1 MSLDYSLLTDNE
13 ILSRI
18 NDKDD
23 DAIEFMMKKY
33 GGIVRKET
41 RTMFLIGAETEDLT
55 QEGMIGLYKAI
66 RDYSPDKGTTFSTFA
81 TLCIKRQI
89 QTAVNASNRKKHSPL
104 NSYIS
109 LYSSN
114 DENDSSLI
122 EALEASPG
130 ESNPEKMIIAREQ
143 KKAMDNRIQSELSA
157 MEKKVLTLYLEGL
170 SYAAIAEKLGKNEKS
185 INNALQRIRGKLSN

>member
-23 DAIEFMMKKY
+23 DAMEFMMKKY